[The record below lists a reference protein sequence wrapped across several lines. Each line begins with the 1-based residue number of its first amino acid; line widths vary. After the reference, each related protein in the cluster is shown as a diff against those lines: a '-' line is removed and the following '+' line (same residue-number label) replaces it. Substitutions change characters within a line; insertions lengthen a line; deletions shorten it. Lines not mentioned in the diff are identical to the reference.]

1 VLLGAA
7 LDAGAEGLGVPVDA
21 VAAALLSLPDDPTL
35 MRIDPLD
42 GQPAPQR
49 AGILAELAHRLVE
62 DLFVRIG
69 GAGSSP
75 WAERRFRLVDLPP
88 LRPLAY
94 DLRIWRAA
102 QVRWA
107 ARWSAS
113 AWLASVGPD
122 QRAALL
128 PALDEVA
135 VFGSV
140 PVLVVCAVPID
151 AEGGVRHVQVD
162 VTATGAG
169 GLPDRRS
176 FSFTGATSVAR
187 FTAVFPALTNE
198 LALAARATATLSA
211 VPGAVP
217 AWPRV
222 LPSRPVPSDGALLT
236 VTPGTLGVTTLPV
249 GADPAVFATA
259 ARLDLAVRAG
269 KLTVAGTTLR
279 PGRAGAVLAFPAA
292 EPPLVLE
299 ATAVRVGD
307 QDGPL
312 IPLPARSLSA
322 GLAQAG
328 LTIQAADLEDLHP
341 TEILVEL
348 DDPAGRTAYA
358 AVALLDRTGRG
369 RTYTLEPGT
378 LVTWPCHRQ
387 TVLDPLRYEWRLL
400 WVARRADGTTDP
412 LRSTPWAEA
421 DATRLTIP
429 APDVG

>member
-1 VLLGAA
+1 
-7 LDAGAEGLGVPVDA
+7 
-21 VAAALLSLPDDPTL
+21 VAAALLSLPDDPAL
-35 MRIDPLD
+35 LRIDPLD
-42 GQPAPQR
+42 GQPPPQR

-62 DLFVRIG
+62 DLFDRVG

-88 LRPLAY
+88 SRPLAY

-102 QVRWA
+102 RVRWSV
-107 ARWSAS
+107 RWSAS
-113 AWLASVGPD
+113 AWLAGLEPD

-135 VFGSV
+135 VFGRV

-151 AEGGVRHVQVD
+151 AEGGVRRVQVD

-187 FTAVFPALTNE
+187 FTAVFPVLTDD
-198 LALAARATATLSA
+198 LALSARAAATLSA

-222 LPSRPVPSDGALLT
+222 LSSRPVPADGALVT
-236 VTPGTLGVTTLPV
+236 VTPATLGVATLPV
-249 GADPAVFATA
+249 GADPAVFTTA

-269 KLTVAGTTLR
+269 ELTVAGTTLR
-279 PGRAGAVLAFPAA
+279 PGRAGAVLAFPSADA
-292 EPPLVLE
+292 PLVLE
-299 ATAVRVGD
+299 ATAVRADD

-312 IPLPARSLSA
+312 LPLPGRPLSA
-322 GLAQAG
+322 AVTEAG
-328 LTIQAADLEDLHP
+328 LTIQAADLEDLQP

-358 AVALLDRTGRG
+358 AVALLDRTGRS

-378 LVTWPCHRQ
+378 PVTWPCHRP
-387 TVLDPLRYEWRLL
+387 TVLDPLRYSWRLH

-412 LRSTPWAEA
+412 LRSTDWAEA
-421 DATRLTIP
+421 DAARLTIP
-429 APDVG
+429 APGAD